1 MVNLAVH
8 NNSKI
13 NKERKVINILIICD
27 TARIGGV
34 ERLALDQAYELSKT
48 SKESKATILVLNS
61 LPTPMD
67 GSFIRNESKL
77 IKKLRIDIFYAP
89 GSKLKQ
95 FCALR
100 NLLKDYNHN
109 YVFTCSMRG
118 GVLSWL
124 VRIIYR
130 FKFTI
135 LNTVQQLP
143 SLTSPR
149 QHLKRA
155 FYSQFS
161 DRLFICCD
169 AALNDWEYR
178 RQKSLL
184 IKFISRRRRVELC
197 RNGIYLPRLP
207 PAKSLGTFKDVKRF
221 VFIGRLTAWKGLET
235 FLKVAQLREFKK
247 IEVLLV
253 TPTDPSSYLKD
264 LEISLQGR
272 IKTVVGK
279 SISEIKFKEG
289 DVHLYPASYGDNTF
303 VEGIS
308 LNVLEMACLGIPSL
322 VTKNGCAT
330 WPELHDLGFVYEVDW
345 SKINEIVQIV
355 TKISIQSKNISQ
367 VRSIINIKNSL
378 NKMLSNN

>member
-1 MVNLAVH
+1 MYNY
-8 NNSKI
+8 SRIK
-13 NKERKVINILIICD
+13 KERKVINVLIICD

-61 LPTPMD
+61 PPTHMD
-67 GSFIRNESKL
+67 ASFIRNENEL
-77 IKKLRIDIFYAP
+77 IKKLKIDIFYAP

-95 FCALR
+95 FCVLK
-100 NLLKDYNHN
+100 NLLRDYNYN
-109 YVFTCSMRG
+109 YVFTCSMRAG
-118 GVLSWL
+118 MLSWL

-135 LNTVQQLP
+135 FNTIQQLP
-143 SLTSPR
+143 SLTSPN

-169 AALNDWEYR
+169 AALKDWEYK

-207 PAKSLGTFKDVKRF
+207 PAKSLDRFKDAKRF
-221 VFIGRLTAWKGLET
+221 VYIGRLTAWKGLET
-235 FLKVAQLREFKK
+235 FLKVAQLNEFKK

-253 TPTDPSSYLKD
+253 TPTDPSSYLVN
-264 LEISLQGR
+264 LENSLRSR

-279 SISEIKFKEG
+279 SISEIIFKEG
-289 DVHLYPASYGDNTF
+289 DVHLYPANYGDNTF

-345 SKINEIVQIV
+345 SKINEIVQIISR
-355 TKISIQSKNISQ
+355 ISIQSKNITQ
-367 VRSIINIKNSL
+367 VRSIVNIKNSL

>member
-1 MVNLAVH
+1 MH

-27 TARIGGV
+27 TAGIGGV
-34 ERLALDQAYELSKT
+34 QRLALDQAYELSKT

-61 LPTPMD
+61 PPTPID
-67 GSFIRNESKL
+67 ASFIRNESKL
-77 IKKLRIDIFYAP
+77 INKLRIDIFYAP

-100 NLLKDYNHN
+100 NLLKDYNYN

-124 VRIIYR
+124 VRLVYR

-143 SLTSPR
+143 SLTSPS

-169 AALNDWEYR
+169 AALKDWEYR

-207 PAKSLGTFKDVKRF
+207 PAKSLGRFKDVKRF
-221 VFIGRLTAWKGLET
+221 VYIGRLTAWKGLET
-235 FLKVAQLREFKK
+235 FLKVAQLSEFKK

-253 TPTDPSSYLKD
+253 TPTDPSNYLKD

-289 DVHLYPASYGDNTF
+289 DVHLYPASYGDNAF

-330 WPELHDLGFVYEVDW
+330 WPELYNLGFVYEVDW
-345 SKINEIVQIV
+345 SKINKIAQII
-355 TKISIQSKNISQ
+355 TRISIQSENISQ

>member
-1 MVNLAVH
+1 VYNY
-8 NNSKI
+8 SRI

-34 ERLALDQAYELSKT
+34 ERLALDQAYELNKT
-48 SKESKATILVLNS
+48 SKESTATILVLNS
-61 LPTPMD
+61 PPTSID
-67 GSFIRNESKL
+67 TSFIRNENEL
-77 IKKLRIDIFYAP
+77 IKKLKIDIFYAP

-95 FCALR
+95 FFVLK
-100 NLLKDYNHN
+100 NLLRDYNHN
-109 YVFTCSMRG
+109 YVFTCSMRAG
-118 GVLSWL
+118 MLSWL

-135 LNTVQQLP
+135 FNTIQQLP
-143 SLTSPR
+143 SLTSPN
-149 QHLKRA
+149 QHLKRV

-169 AALNDWEYR
+169 AALKDWEYR
-178 RQKSLL
+178 RKKSLL

-197 RNGIYLPRLP
+197 RNGIYLPRLS
-207 PAKSLGTFKDVKRF
+207 PAKSLDRFKDVKRF
-221 VFIGRLTAWKGLET
+221 VYIGRLTAWKGLET
-235 FLKVAQLREFKK
+235 FLKVAQLNEFKK

-253 TPTDPSSYLKD
+253 TPTDPSSYLVN
-264 LEISLQGR
+264 LEISLRSR

-279 SISEIKFKEG
+279 SISEIIFKEG

-345 SKINEIVQIV
+345 SKFNEIVQIV
-355 TKISIQSKNISQ
+355 SRISIQSKNISQ
-367 VRSIINIKNSL
+367 VRSIVDIKNSL

>member
-1 MVNLAVH
+1 M
-8 NNSKI
+8 
-13 NKERKVINILIICD
+13 NILIICD

-61 LPTPMD
+61 PPTPMD
-67 GSFIRNESKL
+67 ASFIRNESKL
-77 IKKLRIDIFYAP
+77 INKLRIDIFYAP

-95 FCALR
+95 FCVLK

-143 SLTSPR
+143 SLTSPS

-169 AALNDWEYR
+169 AALKDWEYR

-207 PAKSLGTFKDVKRF
+207 PAKSWGRFKDVKRF
-221 VFIGRLTAWKGLET
+221 VYIGRLTAWKGLET
-235 FLKVAQLREFKK
+235 FLKVAQLSEFKK

-289 DVHLYPASYGDNTF
+289 DVHLYPANYGDNAF

-330 WPELHDLGFVYEVDW
+330 WPELYNLGFVYEVDW
-345 SKINEIVQIV
+345 SKINKIAEIV
-355 TKISIQSKNISQ
+355 TRISIQSENISQ

>member
-1 MVNLAVH
+1 MH

-34 ERLALDQAYELSKT
+34 ERLALDQAYELSKI

-61 LPTPMD
+61 PPTFMD
-67 GSFIRNESKL
+67 ASFIRNESKL
-77 IKKLRIDIFYAP
+77 INKLRIDIFYAP

-143 SLTSPR
+143 SLTSPS

-161 DRLFICCD
+161 DRLFICCE
-169 AALNDWEYR
+169 AALKDWEYR
-178 RQKSLL
+178 RQQSLL

-197 RNGIYLPRLP
+197 RNGIYLPRLS
-207 PAKSLGTFKDVKRF
+207 PAKSLGRFKDVKRF
-221 VFIGRLTAWKGLET
+221 VYIGRLTAWKGLET
-235 FLKVAQLREFKK
+235 FLKVAQLSEFEK

-253 TPTDPSSYLKD
+253 TPTDPSNYLKD
-264 LEISLQGR
+264 LEISLQER

-279 SISEIKFKEG
+279 SISEIEFKEG
-289 DVHLYPASYGDNTF
+289 DVHLYPASYGDNAF

-330 WPELHDLGFVYEVDW
+330 WPELYNLGFVYEVDW
-345 SKINEIVQIV
+345 SKINKIAQIV
-355 TKISIQSKNISQ
+355 TRITIQSENISQ